1 MDYIDR
7 LSSRIEEIY
16 KAAEQAKHPSNVGA
30 LPGVL
35 KGDGTVTIKGKN
47 YYAVFVSAVREVAGV
62 RVWCQLVDN
71 YRAVVIGGA

>member
-7 LSSRIEEIY
+7 LSSSIEEIY
-16 KAAEQAKHPSNVGA
+16 KAAEQANHPSNVGA

>member
-7 LSSRIEEIY
+7 LSSSIEEIY
-16 KAAEQAKHPSNVGA
+16 KAAEQANHPSNVGA

-35 KGDGTVTIKGKN
+35 EGDGTVTIKGKN

>member
-1 MDYIDR
+1 MDYIGK
-7 LSSRIEEIY
+7 LSDSVEEIY

-35 KGDGTVTIKGKN
+35 KGDGTVTIKRKN
-47 YYAVFVSAVREVAGV
+47 YYSVFVSAVRDVAGA
-62 RVWCQLVDN
+62 RVCCQLVDK